1 MTDLPDNTRWQLWI
15 VAFGFFM
22 QSLDT
27 TIVNTALPSMAQSL
41 GESPLHM
48 HMVIVSYVLTVAVM
62 LPASGWLADKVGV
75 RNIFF
80 TAIVLF
86 TLGSLFCA
94 LSGTLNELLLARAL
108 QGVGGAMM
116 VPVGRLTVMKIVPR
130 EQYMAAMTFVTL
142 PGQVG
147 PLLGPALGGLLVEY
161 ASWHWIFLINI
172 PVGIIGAIAT
182 LMLMPNYTMQTRR
195 FDLSGFLLLARAL
208 QGVGG
213 AMMVPVGR
221 LTVMKIVPREQ
232 YMAAMTF
239 VTLPGQVGPLLGPAL
254 GGLLVE
260 YASWHWIFLIN
271 IPVGIIGAIAT
282 LMLMP
287 NYTMQTRRF
296 DLSGFLLL
304 AIGMAV
310 LTLALDGS
318 KGTGLSP
325 LAITGLV
332 AVGVV
337 ALVLYLL
344 HARNN
349 NRALFSLKLFRTR
362 TFSLGLAGS
371 FAGRIGSGMLPFMTP
386 VFLQI
391 GLGFSPFH
399 AGLMMIPMVLGSMGM
414 KRIVVQV
421 VNRFGYRRVLVATT
435 LGLSLV
441 TLLFMTTALLGWY
454 YVLPFVLFLQGMVN
468 STRFSSMNTLTLKD
482 LPDNLA
488 SSGNSLLSMIM
499 QLSMSIGVTI
509 AGLLLGL
516 FGSQHVSVDSGT
528 TQTVFMYTWLSMALI
543 IALPAFIFARVPN
556 DTHQNVAI
564 SRRKR
569 SAQ

>member
-1 MTDLPDNTRWQLWI
+1 MTDLPDSTRWQLWI

-41 GESPLHM
+41 GESPLNM

-94 LSGTLNELLLARAL
+94 LSATLNELLLARAL

-172 PVGIIGAIAT
+172 PVGIIGAIA
-182 LMLMPNYTMQTRR
+182 
-195 FDLSGFLLLARAL
+195 GLA
-208 QGVGG
+208 
-213 AMMVPVGR
+213 
-221 LTVMKIVPREQ
+221 
-232 YMAAMTF
+232 
-239 VTLPGQVGPLLGPAL
+239 
-254 GGLLVE
+254 
-260 YASWHWIFLIN
+260 
-271 IPVGIIGAIAT
+271 AI
-282 LMLMP
+282 
-287 NYTMQTRRF
+287 
-296 DLSGFLLL
+296 
-304 AIGMAV
+304 
-310 LTLALDGS
+310 
-318 KGTGLSP
+318 
-325 LAITGLV
+325 
-332 AVGVV
+332 GVV

-528 TQTVFMYTWLSMALI
+528 TQTVFMYTWLSMAFI

>member
-1 MTDLPDNTRWQLWI
+1 MTDLPDSTRWQLWI

-195 FDLSGFLLLARAL
+195 FDLSGFLLLA
-208 QGVGG
+208 
-213 AMMVPVGR
+213 
-221 LTVMKIVPREQ
+221 
-232 YMAAMTF
+232 
-239 VTLPGQVGPLLGPAL
+239 
-254 GGLLVE
+254 
-260 YASWHWIFLIN
+260 
-271 IPVGIIGAIAT
+271 
-282 LMLMP
+282 
-287 NYTMQTRRF
+287 
-296 DLSGFLLL
+296 
-304 AIGMAV
+304 
-310 LTLALDGS
+310 
-318 KGTGLSP
+318 
-325 LAITGLV
+325 
-332 AVGVV
+332 VGVV

-516 FGSQHVSVDSGT
+516 FGSQHVSIDSGT

>member
-1 MTDLPDNTRWQLWI
+1 MTELPNSTRWQLWI

-27 TIVNTALPSMAQSL
+27 TIVNTALPSMAKSL

-48 HMVIVSYVLTVAVM
+48 HMVVVSYVLTVAVM
-62 LPASGWLADKVGV
+62 LPASGWLADKIGV

-94 LSGTLNELLLARAL
+94 GSGTLNELVMARVL

-142 PGQVG
+142 PGQIG
-147 PLLGPALGGLLVEY
+147 PLLGPALGGILVEY
-161 ASWHWIFLINI
+161 ASWHWIFRINL
-172 PVGIIGAIAT
+172 PVGIVGAIAT

-195 FDLSGFLLLARAL
+195 FDLSGFLLLAA
-208 QGVGG
+208 
-213 AMMVPVGR
+213 
-221 LTVMKIVPREQ
+221 
-232 YMAAMTF
+232 
-239 VTLPGQVGPLLGPAL
+239 
-254 GGLLVE
+254 
-260 YASWHWIFLIN
+260 
-271 IPVGIIGAIAT
+271 
-282 LMLMP
+282 
-287 NYTMQTRRF
+287 
-296 DLSGFLLL
+296 
-304 AIGMAV
+304 GMAV
-310 LTLALDGS
+310 LTIALDGS
-318 KGTGLSP
+318 KGMGMSSFAL
-325 LAITGLV
+325 G
-332 AVGVV
+332 
-337 ALVLYLL
+337 ALVVCGVAAILLYLK
-344 HARNN
+344 HANDN
-349 NRALFSLKLFRTR
+349 PRALFSLHLFRTP
-362 TFSLGLAGS
+362 TFSLGLFGS

-435 LGLSLV
+435 LGLSVV
-441 TLLFMTTALLGWY
+441 TLLFMSTALLGWY
-454 YVLPFVLFLQGMVN
+454 YVLPLVLFVQGMVN

-482 LPDNLA
+482 LPDELA

-499 QLSMSIGVTI
+499 QLSMSIGVTV
-509 AGLLLGL
+509 AGLLLGM
-516 FGSQHVSVDSGT
+516 FAQQHMTVDSGT
-528 TQTVFMYTWLSMALI
+528 SHTVFMYTWLCMAFI
-543 IALPAFIFARVPN
+543 IALPAVIFARVPN
-556 DTHQNVAI
+556 DTHKNVVIA
-564 SRRKR
+564 RRKR
-569 SAQ
+569 RT